1 MGGGGFKVGQKYRK
15 SNLSFVPGGVTV
27 VVQESGG
34 RRYQYDKI
42 KYPGRYIA
50 RAKSNP
56 NVIDAWVKD
65 EGSLKY

>member
-1 MGGGGFKVGQKYRK
+1 MSGFRVGDQYRT
-15 SNLSFVPGGVTV
+15 NELSLRPGGYTV
-27 VVQESGG
+27 IVQEVGG